1 MRSPS
6 DPIRSAW
13 LQTALIAGTGVA
25 VCALA
30 AVWALAPVQREPVDV
45 AWEPA
50 MPVAE
55 PEPGAG
61 RSHEMAVFEKR
72 LWTPPERPVEVATDI
87 APIAP
92 PPPPPPRL
100 VLLGIVA
107 DEGDGPAA
115 ILYDPDTDTTH
126 IARTGTAIG
135 TVTLGPVTRE
145 AATLT
150 SPHGDSVL
158 RLDTGR
164 PREGRG

>member
-6 DPIRSAW
+6 DPIRYAW

-25 VCALA
+25 ACGLA
-30 AVWALAPVQREPVDV
+30 AAWALAPVQREPVDL
-45 AWEPA
+45 AWRPA
-50 MPVAE
+50 LPETE
-55 PEPGAG
+55 PEPNEG
-61 RSHEMAVFEKR
+61 RSQEMAVFERR
-72 LWTPPERPVEVATDI
+72 LWTPPERPVEVAAET
-87 APIAP
+87 APAAP
-92 PPPPPPRL
+92 PLLPPPRL

-126 IARTGTAIG
+126 IARPGSAIG

-150 SPHGDSVL
+150 SPHGESVL